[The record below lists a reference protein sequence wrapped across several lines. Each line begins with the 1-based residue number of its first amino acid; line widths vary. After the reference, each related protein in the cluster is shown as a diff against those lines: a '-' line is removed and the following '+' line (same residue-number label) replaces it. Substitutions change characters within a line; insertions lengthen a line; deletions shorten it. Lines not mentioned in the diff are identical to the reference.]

1 MNFFEELNR
10 RNVFKIAIAYSITSW
25 VIAQMAA
32 LAADSFLAPE
42 WVMKMIITILML
54 GFPVALVMAWAYEMT
69 PGGLKRERDLDSS
82 EHKRQASGK
91 LDRTIV
97 VALIAALAYIAY
109 DKLVIDP
116 KHEANLLETV
126 QSQIA
131 EPVSGTQE
139 TGETTEVSK
148 QSIAVLPFV
157 NMSDDAANEYFSEG
171 LSEELLNLLVKIPEL
186 QVAARTSSFSFKGK
200 DVKIA
205 QIAKE
210 LNVSHVL
217 EGSVRK
223 SGNHVR
229 ITAQLI
235 KADDGFHLWS
245 ETYDRTLDDIFVVQ
259 DEIANAVVEALKITL
274 MGSMPETQQTDPEV
288 YALYLQGKYFTNIKG
303 KENLEKAVEFLEQG
317 LAIDPDYA
325 PLWVAIGVTYQ
336 EQRKYRFRS
345 TEEANTLSMAAVEK
359 ALAIDSN
366 MASAWASLAYMKR
379 SQLDWNG
386 ARVAIEKALELEPNS
401 TFVMGTAA
409 TLAGTFGQLERS
421 IELFEKYLKLDP
433 LSLSTLRALGSRYA
447 NIGRYDD
454 ALKTFNR
461 LKAINP
467 QFPGINFQISQ
478 VYLFKGEPET
488 ALAEIEKGPHER
500 IYPYAK
506 ATALSTMGKEEEA
519 QAIINK
525 LVQDPD
531 HILHFPMASIFAWRG
546 ENDLAFEWLEKAYQ
560 QRPGNLVFFLR
571 NPWFKNLENDPR
583 YLVFVEKLGLLE
595 AWKTMPKPLDE
606 AQQGLKK

>member
-1 MNFFEELNR
+1 MSFFDELKR
-10 RNVFKIAIAYSITSW
+10 RNVFKAALAYGITTW
-25 VIAQMAA
+25 LIAQMAD
-32 LAADSFLAPE
+32 LAAESFGAPG
-42 WVMKMIITILML
+42 WVMKMLITILLL

-69 PGGLKRERDLDSS
+69 PDGLRRESDA
-82 EHKRQASGK
+82 ENEQATNKATGK
-91 LDRTIV
+91 LDLTIV
-97 VALIAALAYIAY
+97 TALVAALAYIAY
-109 DKLVIDP
+109 DNLVVDP
-116 KHEANLLETV
+116 KREAALLEINNQQTEALPA
-126 QSQIA
+126 QT
-131 EPVSGTQE
+131 ETPEQE
-139 TGETTEVSK
+139 TEETTTR
-148 QSIAVLPFV
+148 SIAVLPFI
-157 NMSDDAANEYFSEG
+157 NMSDDASNEYFSDG

-186 QVAARTSSFSFKGK
+186 RVAARTSSFSFKGK
-200 DVKIA
+200 DIKIP
-205 QIAKE
+205 QIAEE
-210 LNVSHVL
+210 LGVIYIL

-223 SGNHVR
+223 AGDHVR
-229 ITAQLI
+229 VTAQLI

-345 TEEANTLSMAAVEK
+345 SEEANSLSMAAVEK
-359 ALAIDSN
+359 ALSIDSN
-366 MASAWASLAYMKR
+366 LGSAWASLAYMKR
-379 SQLDWNG
+379 TQWDWNG
-386 ARVAIEKALELEPNS
+386 TRVAIEKALELEPNN
-401 TFVMGTAA
+401 TLVMGTAA

-421 IELFEKYLKLDP
+421 IELFEKNLKLDP

-525 LVQDPD
+525 LMQDPD
-531 HILHFPMASIFAWRG
+531 HILHPAMASIFAWRG
-546 ENDLAFEWLEKAYQ
+546 ENDLAFEWLEKAFQ
-560 QRPGNLVFFLR
+560 QHPVNLAFFLR
-571 NPWFKNLENDPR
+571 SPWYKNLEDDPR

-595 AWKTMPKPLDE
+595 AWKTMPKPEEE
-606 AQQGLKK
+606 AQQ